1 MKNEQK
7 INRNKRS
14 KTKLKV
20 ENIFTYMFLSIIDW
34 LSWWLWWCEILSFL
48 SEFEKN
54 EFMVVSCV
62 DLAKEA
68 DCVVSSG
75 VKIGWGTLSW
85 WL

>member
-1 MKNEQK
+1 
-7 INRNKRS
+7 
-14 KTKLKV
+14 
-20 ENIFTYMFLSIIDW
+20 MFLTIIDW

-48 SEFEKN
+48 SKVETN

-75 VKIGWGTLSW
+75 VKIVWGRLSW